1 MAPSAVTPPNH
12 NETVTDLTQ
21 AGIKSALLKNAP
33 EQINSA
39 SLTNSITATPPNE
52 SAHVDQPLERASA
65 RSEIIR
71 RPSPTPANS

>member
-33 EQINSA
+33 EQIKHHQTSQQA
-39 SLTNSITATPPNE
+39 KLKMLLTHLWLNLMLPKSP
-52 SAHVDQPLERASA
+52 AH
-65 RSEIIR
+65 
-71 RPSPTPANS
+71 TPAPLALSQL